1 MRVTTMPPVAA
12 ATAGAV
18 CISSSAVL
26 MKLASTA
33 SPSVVALGRCAFA
46 LPVLGVLA
54 LREHR
59 RWRGAGPGRGDGGS
73 RGTAP
78 MPRRSRWLARLAGVF
93 LAADLI
99 LWSHTIAAI
108 GAGLGTVVGN
118 LEVLIISLLAWLV
131 LGERP
136 SLLQLAG
143 VALVLTGVVVAVTG
157 RSPDADPAP
166 EAGYSR
172 RRTRIIR
179 HASAAS
185 TDTSPAKSP

>member
-1 MRVTTMPPVAA
+1 MPPVAA

-18 CISSSAVL
+18 CISSSAVV

-59 RWRGAGPGRGDGGS
+59 RWRGPVPVPGREHGGHGNCEGC
-73 RGTAP
+73 GTAP

-99 LWSHTIAAI
+99 
-108 GAGLGTVVGN
+108 
-118 LEVLIISLLAWLV
+118 
-131 LGERP
+131 
-136 SLLQLAG
+136 
-143 VALVLTGVVVAVTG
+143 
-157 RSPDADPAP
+157 
-166 EAGYSR
+166 
-172 RRTRIIR
+172 
-179 HASAAS
+179 
-185 TDTSPAKSP
+185 

>member
-33 SPSVVALGRCAFA
+33 SP
-46 LPVLGVLA
+46 
-54 LREHR
+54 
-59 RWRGAGPGRGDGGS
+59 
-73 RGTAP
+73 
-78 MPRRSRWLARLAGVF
+78 
-93 LAADLI
+93 
-99 LWSHTIAAI
+99 
-108 GAGLGTVVGN
+108 
-118 LEVLIISLLAWLV
+118 
-131 LGERP
+131 
-136 SLLQLAG
+136 
-143 VALVLTGVVVAVTG
+143 GVVVAVTG
-157 RSPDADPAP
+157 RSPDTDPAP

-185 TDTSPAKSP
+185 TDTSPSKSP

>member
-1 MRVTTMPPVAA
+1 
-12 ATAGAV
+12 
-18 CISSSAVL
+18 

-59 RWRGAGPGRGDGGS
+59 RWRGPVPGRGRGDRGS
-73 RGTAP
+73 RGGCGTAP

-99 LWSHTIAAI
+99 LWSHAIAAI

-118 LEVLIISLLAWLV
+118 LEVLIISVLA
-131 LGERP
+131 
-136 SLLQLAG
+136 
-143 VALVLTGVVVAVTG
+143 
-157 RSPDADPAP
+157 
-166 EAGYSR
+166 
-172 RRTRIIR
+172 
-179 HASAAS
+179 
-185 TDTSPAKSP
+185 